1 MKENQVESSQ
11 KCLMVDIY
19 EWHKKVS
26 RADLIKKDV
35 TGCVKS

>member
-1 MKENQVESSQ
+1 MNENQVESCQ

-19 EWHKKVS
+19 EWHKRVS

-35 TGCVKS
+35 TRYVKN